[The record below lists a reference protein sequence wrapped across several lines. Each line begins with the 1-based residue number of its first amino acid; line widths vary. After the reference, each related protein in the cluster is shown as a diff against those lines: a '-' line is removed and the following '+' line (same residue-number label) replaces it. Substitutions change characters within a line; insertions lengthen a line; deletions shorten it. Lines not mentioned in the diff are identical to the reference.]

1 MCYNSNVLYT
11 FLINN
16 LILQFTNYIY
26 FSNNVITDDDS
37 NALIDIYTS

>member
-1 MCYNSNVLYT
+1 MYYIYLFNKQLD
-11 FLINN
+11 I
-16 LILQFTNYIY
+16 TNYIY